1 LSASFALASVEPTVL
16 PARTM
21 VLPLTAGFFFGLLLG
36 SFVPYL
42 PLSIVL
48 ILLAVASALTYLEQ
62 RGTLSRQHGLL
73 VYGSIVIGLFYWS
86 FDAALTAHGP
96 LPYVGSR
103 DPVILEGT
111 ICEPVRHGPNRAAVV
126 LCVAESKHHVGA
138 SESHGRVRLT
148 WREPDQSLLQGETV
162 SVTTRIRAPSGMV
175 NPGGFDYGAYLERQG
190 IDAVASVSGPGRVT
204 RQPFTSYDPRW
215 MVWRTIDEWR
225 DRIRQAAT
233 ASLHDAALGLYLGMI
248 IGEPDYISPEIRDL
262 FMATGTV
269 HILSISGSHLG
280 LIAVASFFLIRRG
293 CRLLPPTWLLSLS
306 RYTTP
311 TRLAA
316 LLTVPP
322 VVFYTL
328 LAGAQLAT
336 IRSLVMILL
345 FLLAVWMG
353 RNSNILITL
362 AVAAWLILLHD
373 PKALFDISFQLS
385 FLSVLAIA
393 LVLQRIGQEHGADD
407 EDECVPSS
415 LIDRFRNWLQSYC
428 WMTGGVTL
436 VTLPVVAYYF
446 NQIPW
451 VGLIGNLVIVPIAG
465 FVLVPVGLASA
476 IWYLIAGSETL
487 PASHINQTIG
497 DVLFG
502 LVETL
507 AHMPHAEWHVAS
519 PSLPAIVVFY
529 LFLVIA
535 MWPPRGIV
543 WLKRGSAAMVMFIL
557 IWWMWSPRPWSDGE
571 TLRVTFLDVGQGDAC
586 LVELPNQK
594 TILIDGGATYETLD
608 IGRAVIAPYLWDR
621 GISHIDHVIG
631 THPQLDHIGGLAWT
645 VRQFDVGRYW
655 HNGTSRNEAFYVRL
669 QDKLHAY
676 RVPEQIAEEG
686 QMVVDTGPCRLR
698 VLNPPVANTTVLTTG
713 KFNSGS
719 ALNNRSIVTRLD
731 CGPHSFLFTADIEAS
746 TIARLQHDPW
756 FSARVIKVPHHGGNS
771 SLHEGWIASVPPEV
785 AVISVGRVNSY
796 GHPTEQV
803 LDAYERQ
810 SVRVLRTD
818 RDGAIQIVAKLSS
831 SDLTIRSARGE
842 LMQPVILGPSMF
854 AGEQDNLMKLRQ
866 QWDAL

>member
-1 LSASFALASVEPTVL
+1 ML
-16 PARTM
+16 
-21 VLPLTAGFFFGLLLG
+21 LPLTAGFLFGLLLG
-36 SFVPYL
+36 SFVPYI

-48 ILLAVASALTYLEQ
+48 ILIGTAGSLTYLEQ
-62 RGTLSRQHGLL
+62 RDILSRRRGFLVYASIVVGLL
-73 VYGSIVIGLFYWS
+73 YWS
-86 FDAALTAHGP
+86 FYASFTTHGP
-96 LPYVGSR
+96 LSHVVSK
-103 DPVILEGT
+103 DPVAFEGT
-111 ICEPVRHGPNRAAVV
+111 ICEPVRHGPNRAVVV
-126 LCVAESKHHVGA
+126 LCVAESEHHAEVN
-138 SESHGRVRLT
+138 ESPGRLRLT
-148 WREPDQSLLQGETV
+148 WREPDQSLVQGETV
-162 SVTTRIRAPSGMV
+162 SVKARIRAPSGMV

-190 IDAVASVSGPGRVT
+190 IDAVASVSGPGRVA
-204 RQPFTSYDPRW
+204 RQPITSYDPRW

-233 ASLHDAALGLYLGMI
+233 VSLHDAALGLYLGMI

-280 LIAVASFFLIRRG
+280 LIAVASFFLIRSG
-293 CRLLPPTWLLSLS
+293 CRFLPPIWLLHLS

-316 LLTVPP
+316 LLTILP

-353 RNSNILITL
+353 RTGNILLTL
-362 AVAAWLILLHD
+362 AVAAWLILIHD

-393 LVLQRIGQEHGADD
+393 LVLQRTGQEHDVDD
-407 EDECVPSS
+407 GDESVPSS
-415 LIDRFRNWLQSYC
+415 RIDRFRNWFRSYC

-436 VTLPVVAYYF
+436 ATLPVVAYYF

-451 VGLIGNLVIVPIAG
+451 VGLIGNLIVVPIAG

-476 IWYLIAGSETL
+476 IWYLIAGDATL
-487 PASHINQTIG
+487 PASHINQIIG
-497 DVLFG
+497 DILFRI
-502 LVETL
+502 VETL
-507 AHMPHAEWHVAS
+507 AHIPHAEWHVAS
-519 PSLPAIVVFY
+519 PSLPSIVIFY
-529 LFLVIA
+529 LFLA
-535 MWPPRGIV
+535 MAIWPPRETI
-543 WLKRGSAAMVMFIL
+543 WLKRISTAMVVLIL
-557 IWWMWSPRPWSDGE
+557 IGWMWSPRAWSDGE

-586 LVELPNQK
+586 LIELPDRQ

-621 GISHIDHVIG
+621 GITHIDHVVG

-655 HNGTSRNEAFYVRL
+655 HNGTSRDEAFYMRL
-669 QDKLHAY
+669 QDTLHAH

-686 QMVVDTGPCRLR
+686 QMVVDTGPCRMR
-698 VLNPPVANTTVLTTG
+698 VLNPARASKTVLTTG
-713 KFNSGS
+713 KLNNGS

-731 CGPHSFLFTADIEAS
+731 CGPHSFLFTADIETS
-746 TIARLQHDPW
+746 TIVRLQHDPW
-756 FSARVIKVPHHGGNS
+756 FSARVVKVPHHGGRT
-771 SLHEGWIASVPPEV
+771 SLHEGWIASAPPEV

-796 GHPTEQV
+796 GHPTVQV
-803 LDAYERQ
+803 LDAYQRQ
-810 SVRVLRTD
+810 GTRVLRTD
-818 RDGAIQIVAKLSS
+818 RDGAIQIVAKLSLP
-831 SDLTIRSARGE
+831 DLTVRSARGE
-842 LMQPVILGPSMF
+842 LIQPVVFGSSML
-854 AGEQDNLMKLRQ
+854 AAEQDNLIKLWT
-866 QWDAL
+866 QWTAI